1 MFPTSFLRALPLLFT
16 LLMDLLAP
24 TAWPQDIA
32 SQPRLQVGTYQG
44 VEKIAVAADGSL
56 FAVQAANAVTV
67 YETKDGRKRFQ
78 LSDARL
84 PGDACFS
91 PDAKR
96 LLLSHGKNAEIVE
109 TARGK
114 TVTTLHLIL
123 RSPPNR
129 LVTHLPGTGMY
140 CGAFSPDGR
149 RVAVGY
155 GFLYHMSLHLYDTTT
170 GKVTCEMLNDVDGV
184 AIQIGFSP
192 DGSVVVVNHG
202 LITYLLDTQT
212 GRQLRRLNYNI
223 RHFWFA
229 PDTREGR
236 FYYLVNGVV
245 HTDYARSNSVANLQ
259 EYHAVDM
266 PSHSSMNMLNAGT
279 LERVAIV
286 QGDDVVLHNW
296 QGAEVGKIA
305 GEGRHFITCLA
316 FSADGKIMIVGRITG
331 LADVW
336 PL

>member
-1 MFPTSFLRALPLLFT
+1 MPHISFLRALRLLIT
-16 LLMDLLAP
+16 LMMGMLAP
-24 TAWPQDIA
+24 TAWPQDVA
-32 SQPRLQVGTYQG
+32 PQSRLQVGTYQG

-56 FAVQAANAVTV
+56 FAVQAADAVTV
-67 YETKDGRKRFQ
+67 YETKGGMKRFH
-78 LSDARL
+78 LSNARL
-84 PGDACFS
+84 PGDSCFS
-91 PDAKR
+91 PDDKR
-96 LLLSHGKNAEIVE
+96 LLLSHGKKAEIVE
-109 TARGK
+109 TAQGK

-123 RSPPNR
+123 RCPPNR
-129 LVTHLPGTGMY
+129 LVTDLPGTGMY

-170 GKVTCEMLNDVDGV
+170 GKVTREMLNDVDGV

-192 DGSVVVVNHG
+192 DGSVVLVNHG
-202 LITYLLDTQT
+202 LITYLLDTET
-212 GRQLRRLNYNI
+212 GRELRRLHYDV

-229 PDTREGR
+229 PDARDGR
-236 FYYLVNGVV
+236 FYYLVKGVI
-245 HTDYARSNSVANLQ
+245 HTDYARSSPPANLP

-266 PSHSSMNMLNAGT
+266 PLLPSMNMLNAGT

-286 QGDDVVLHNW
+286 QGDDVLLHNW
-296 QGAEVGKIA
+296 QGAEVGKMS
-305 GEGRHFITCLA
+305 GEGRHLITCLA

-331 LADVW
+331 LAEVW